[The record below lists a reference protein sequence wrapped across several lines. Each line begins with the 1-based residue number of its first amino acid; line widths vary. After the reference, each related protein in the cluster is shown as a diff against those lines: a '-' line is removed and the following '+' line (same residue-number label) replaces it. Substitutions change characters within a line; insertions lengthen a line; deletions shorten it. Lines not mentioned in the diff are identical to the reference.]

1 MANEIKSTTTT
12 LNDLLSPIVQE
23 AMFIANERSLMRGLV
38 KNYSVPANAGKVL
51 QVPIYPKQTA
61 AALTEADDLT
71 PAAVS
76 TNVANIT
83 LAQAGLMTNVSDL
96 SLNHSESN
104 VISDIGRL
112 FGEAIA
118 AKIDADVMANFD
130 SFTTNVLGDGTAAI
144 TVQDIFKAVAK
155 LRALSVPME
164 GVVCVLH
171 PEVAYDLKAN
181 LTTTSTNPFVGNGQS
196 DLSNEAMRSGIIGS
210 LAGIPVYENASMANT
225 GTAGDYKGAVFH
237 RDAIGLAIAEDIKL
251 ETQRD
256 ASMRA
261 TEIVGS
267 ATYGTSVLEETY
279 GCEMHFDSS
288 ISA

>member
-1 MANEIKSTTTT
+1 MTAEIKSTTTT

-61 AALTEADDLT
+61 ADLTEADDLT

-76 TNVANIT
+76 TEVANIT

-118 AKIDADVMANFD
+118 AKLDADVMALFD
-130 SFTTNVLGDGTAAI
+130 SFTTNVLGDGSAAI
-144 TVQDIFKAVAK
+144 STADIFKAVAK
-155 LRALSVPME
+155 LRARSVPMD
-164 GVVCVLH
+164 GIVCVLH
-171 PEVAYDLKAN
+171 PEIAFDLKSNMTNTFGTGSVA
-181 LTTTSTNPFVGNGQS
+181 TTDVG
-196 DLSNEAMRSGIIGS
+196 NEAMRSGLVGT

-267 ATYGTSVLEETY
+267 ATYGTSILEETY

-288 ISA
+288 IV